1 MTTREVRRRAFEA
14 RIGRWLIAVTY
25 LSVGLLLAGVALM
38 AAGGISPL
46 AGGPA
51 LDLDAVVGGLTS
63 LDPAA
68 FLWLG
73 LLAVIATPVTRVIA
87 AAVGFARTGE
97 WLLVLAAIGILVTIL
112 ASIGSVALS
121 MGPAEQGAGG

>member
-1 MTTREVRRRAFEA
+1 MTAREVRRRAFEA

-25 LSVGLLLAGVALM
+25 LSVGLLVAGVALM
-38 AAGGISPL
+38 VSGGISPL

-51 LDLDAVVGGLTS
+51 LDLGAVLDGLTR
-63 LDPAA
+63 LDPSA

-73 LLAVIATPVTRVIA
+73 LLAVIATPVTRVVA

-97 WLLVLAAIGILVTIL
+97 WLLVLAALGILITIL
-112 ASIGSVALS
+112 ASIGSVAL
-121 MGPAEQGAGG
+121 PLAVEAGR

>member
-1 MTTREVRRRAFEA
+1 MTTREARRRAFEA
-14 RIGRWLIAVTY
+14 RIGRWLIVVTY
-25 LSVGLLLAGVALM
+25 VSVGLLLAGVVLM
-38 AAGGISPL
+38 VSGGISPL

-51 LDLDAVVGGLTS
+51 LDVGAVVGGLAR
-63 LDPAA
+63 LDPGA

-97 WLLVLAAIGILVTIL
+97 WPLVLAALGILATIL

-121 MGPAEQGAGG
+121 VGPAGQGAGG